1 MFVICNCDVTLFL
14 PGYDVEELE
23 EEALKVRR
31 EAILKELQLAGS
43 DDSSDVI
50 YVSSAVDLTSEDAK
64 ENARNINDVIEV
76 SDEDCDESANTAQ
89 SDDVTDANT
98 AQSDDATDAITTQ
111 SDDVTDAN
119 TAQSDD
125 VTDANTAQSDDVTNA
140 NTAQPDDVASAN
152 PAQSDDVASANPVQ
166 SDDVTDANP
175 VQSDDLTDAN
185 PAQFDDVTDANTA
198 QSDDVT
204 DANTAQ
210 PDNVAS
216 ANPAQSDDVT
226 VANPA
231 QSDDVTDANP
241 VQSDDVAVANPAQSD
256 DVASANPAQ
265 CDDVAK
271 NTSSHSVKA
280 SSLSQ
285 NVDSAV
291 SASNFEILFVSPTN
305 GQGSSKDAHCSILGN
320 PPAANPPRNVEC
332 VIQDDVTSNCGR
344 EDISHSVVMETAD
357 NSFATNMGKP
367 LDIVDRPKFVI
378 GDDVASSLIDGE
390 LDGARTYFLPNNR
403 CESPPLKVK
412 DDSPESPSDDTQSR
426 LEASCALANS
436 PSGTPCG
443 ESPQPSLPHRSRFAE
458 GITQFDSYFPETKS
472 SGVYKKLK
480 NVLKNSP
487 KNRLK
492 SP

>member
-89 SDDVTDANT
+89 SDDVADANT
-98 AQSDDATDAITTQ
+98 AQSDDVTDANTTQ

-140 NTAQPDDVASAN
+140 NTTQPDDVASAN

-204 DANTAQ
+204 DANPVQ
-210 PDNVAS
+210 SDDVAS
-216 ANPAQSDDVT
+216 ANPA
-226 VANPA
+226 
-231 QSDDVTDANP
+231 
-241 VQSDDVAVANPAQSD
+241 QSDDVAVANPAQSD

-332 VIQDDVTSNCGR
+332 VIEDDVTSNCGR

-443 ESPQPSLPHRSRFAE
+443 ESPLPSLPHRSRFAE